1 MDPIKNQ
8 ISAIDPWDMNDAPEP
23 KGEEALHKI
32 LSGTTVFS
40 DADIPSNVTSLDK
53 RRARKFQVAGGL
65 LLGAAAV
72 TAGVLVAANFGPV
85 SATPAPAATF
95 TSAEATATP
104 SVSASPSP
112 TATPTPTPTA
122 TPTAAATAPQPAST
136 PIATAPV
143 VAPTPVSTTTLPHAA
158 QVQSYTFPDGH
169 LSFSYPV
176 GWSVKTEQGPYLSEE
191 TKSGSQGA
199 TVMDSAGTPV
209 AYVYSGFYGDGTA
222 GLVDRTVLDRAVVSG
237 VRDVSGSQVEFGF
250 SSIQPQYIP
259 YEGPPYEG
267 MPSPQSGPVE
277 GPPTYIMDV
286 RLTSELKAG
295 ISSSGTN
302 QITMPNGVMSAYV
315 LFDPAKQPTFA
326 SPGGARAWMG
336 TAQYQQLK
344 SLLLSLRY
352 Q

>member
-1 MDPIKNQ
+1 M
-8 ISAIDPWDMNDAPEP
+8 A
-23 KGEEALHKI
+23 
-32 LSGTTVFS
+32 
-40 DADIPSNVTSLDK
+40 SLEK
-53 RRARKFQVAGGL
+53 RRARKFQIAGGL
-65 LLGAAAV
+65 FLGAAAV

-85 SATPAPAATF
+85 GATPAPAATF
-95 TSAEATATP
+95 TSAEATAAPSASATP
-104 SVSASPSP
+104 ST
-112 TATPTPTPTA
+112 TATPTPAPTA
-122 TPTAAATAPQPAST
+122 TPTAVATPQPTST
-136 PIATAPV
+136 PVATVPV
-143 VAPTPVSTTTLPHAA
+143 VAPTPVSTTTLPHAG

-191 TKSGSQGA
+191 TKAASQGA
-199 TVMDSAGTPV
+199 TVMDSAGSPV
-209 AYVYSGFYGDGTA
+209 AYIYSGFYGDGTA
-222 GLVDRTVLDRAVVSG
+222 GLVDRTVLDRAVVPG
-237 VRDVSGSQVEFGF
+237 VRDVNGSQVEFGF

-315 LFDPAKQPTFA
+315 LFDPAKRPTFA
-326 SPGGARAWMG
+326 TPAAATAWMG
-336 TAQYQQLK
+336 TTQYAQLK
-344 SLLLSLRY
+344 SMLLSLNY
-352 Q
+352 I